1 MTYFSLEFSI
11 MMIAFFAL
19 YWAFGAKQR
28 TQNALLL
35 AFSYIIYTLINP
47 YFALVLFV
55 YTFFIHY
62 FALLIFVRQK
72 RQIFAACLAF
82 VLLNLCFFK
91 YFSSIKDS
99 FDLFLELFGFGYL
112 DADIIFPIG
121 LSFYTF
127 ASITYLVSVYK
138 NNKIETFLNL
148 ATYLSF
154 FPTLL
159 MGPIMRSDFFFEQL
173 HQKREFKHA
182 NLIIVLLLFGIVK
195 KVLIANYLGI
205 YSKEIL
211 ANPATFNFLELL
223 CAIYAFSVQIYCDFS
238 GYVDLVCAFA
248 LMLGFTLPPN
258 FNMPYLSKN
267 LREFWTRWHISL
279 STFIRDYI
287 YIPLGGSK
295 GGQIRTY
302 ANLLIAFV
310 LSGIWHG
317 NTINFFIWGL
327 LHGLGVVFLHLPF
340 IKAHLNLSK
349 IPYLSVF
356 LTFHFVCFAWI
367 FFYYPTFG
375 GAVEYLKACVDNFF
389 LPLEYKDIYVF
400 ASFAGLFI
408 IYPLF
413 VNFKGH
419 CVKILSITPFLLK
432 PILLAFALLLIFAFM
447 PNGIPQ
453 FIYEA
458 F

>member
-1 MTYFSLEFSI
+1 MSYFSLEFSI
-11 MMIAFFAL
+11 MMIVFFAV
-19 YWAFGAKQR
+19 YWAFR
-28 TQNALLL
+28 ERYLTQNVLVLC
-35 AFSYIIYTLINP
+35 FSYLIYILINP

-72 RQIFAACLAF
+72 KNIFMACLAF
-82 VLLNLCFFK
+82 AILNLCFFK
-91 YFSSIKDS
+91 YFPSIKDS
-99 FDLFLELFGFGYL
+99 FDAFLAFFGFGYL
-112 DADIIFPIG
+112 NADIIFPIG
-121 LSFYTF
+121 ISFYTF

-138 NNKIETFLNL
+138 NKKIETFLNL

-159 MGPIMRSDFFFEQL
+159 MGPIMRSEFFFEQI
-173 HQKREFKHA
+173 HQKREFKNA

-211 ANPATFNFLELL
+211 SNPAAFNFLELL

-248 LMLGFTLPPN
+248 LMLGFNLPPN

-295 GGQIRTY
+295 KGRMRTY
-302 ANLLIAFV
+302 VNLLIAFV

-317 NTINFFIWGL
+317 NTLNFFIWGL
-327 LHGLGVVFLHLPF
+327 LHGLGVVFLHLSF
-340 IKAHLNLSK
+340 VAKRVNLSK
-349 IPYLSVF
+349 IPYLSTF
-356 LTFHFVCFAWI
+356 ITFHFITFAWI
-367 FFYYPTFG
+367 FFYYPNFA
-375 GAVEYLKACVDNFF
+375 GAAEYLKACVDNFF
-389 LPLEYKDIYVF
+389 MPVEYKDIY
-400 ASFAGLFI
+400 AFAGFGALFI
-408 IYPLF
+408 VYPLF
-413 VNFKGH
+413 VNFKAH
-419 CVKILSITPFLLK
+419 CVKILSITPLLLK
-432 PILLAFALLLIFAFM
+432 PFILAFILLLIFAFM

-453 FIYEA
+453 FIYES

>member
-1 MTYFSLEFSI
+1 MTYFSLDFSI
-11 MMIAFFAL
+11 MMLVFFAL
-19 YWAFGAKQR
+19 YWAFKEKYL
-28 TQNALLL
+28 TQNLLIL
-35 AFSYIIYTLINP
+35 GFSYIIYILINP

-72 RQIFAACLAF
+72 KNIFMACLAF
-82 VLLNLCFFK
+82 AILNLCFFK
-91 YFSSIKDS
+91 YFPSIKDS
-99 FDLFLELFGFGYL
+99 FDAFLAFFGFGHL
-112 DADIIFPIG
+112 NADIIFPIG
-121 LSFYTF
+121 ISFYTF

-138 NNKIETFLNL
+138 NKKIETFLNL

-159 MGPIMRSDFFFEQL
+159 MGPIMRSEFFFEQI
-173 HQKREFKHA
+173 HQKREFKNA

-211 ANPATFNFLELL
+211 SNPAAFNFLELL

-248 LMLGFTLPPN
+248 LMLGFNLPPN

-287 YIPLGGSK
+287 YIPLGGSQK
-295 GGQIRTY
+295 GKMRTY

-317 NTINFFIWGL
+317 NTLNFFIWGL

-340 IKAHLNLSK
+340 ISKINLSK

-356 LTFHFVCFAWI
+356 LTFHFITFAWI
-367 FFYYPTFG
+367 FFYYPSFDS
-375 GAVEYLKACVDNFF
+375 ALEYLKACYDNFF
-389 LPLEYKDIYVF
+389 MEAEYKDIYVF
-400 ASFAGLFI
+400 AGFAGLFI
-408 IYPLF
+408 VYPLF
-413 VNFKGH
+413 VNFRDY
-419 CVKILSITPFLLK
+419 CVKILGITPLLLK
-432 PILLAFALLLIFAFM
+432 PILLAFILLLIFAFM

-453 FIYEA
+453 FIYES

>member
-35 AFSYIIYTLINP
+35 GFSYLIYTLINP

-91 YFSSIKDS
+91 YFASIKDS

-211 ANPATFNFLELL
+211 ANPAAFNFLELL

-295 GGQIRTY
+295 RGQIRTY

-340 IKAHLNLSK
+340 IKSHLNLSK

-389 LPLEYKDIYVF
+389 LPVEYKDIYVF

-419 CVKILSITPFLLK
+419 CVKILSITPLLLK

>member
-1 MTYFSLEFSI
+1 

-19 YWAFGAKQR
+19 YWAFKAKQR

-35 AFSYIIYTLINP
+35 AFSYTIYTLINP

-91 YFSSIKDS
+91 YFASIKDS

-127 ASITYLVSVYK
+127 ASITYLVSVYR

-211 ANPATFNFLELL
+211 ANPAAFNFLELL

-340 IKAHLNLSK
+340 IKSHLNLSK

-375 GAVEYLKACVDNFF
+375 GAAEYLKACVDNFF

-419 CVKILSITPFLLK
+419 CVKILSITPLLLK

>member
-1 MTYFSLEFSI
+1 MSYFSLEFSI
-11 MMIAFFAL
+11 MMIVFFAV
-19 YWAFGAKQR
+19 YWAFR
-28 TQNALLL
+28 ERYLTQNVLVLC
-35 AFSYIIYTLINP
+35 FSYLIYILINP

-72 RQIFAACLAF
+72 KNIFMACLAF
-82 VLLNLCFFK
+82 AILNLCFFK
-91 YFSSIKDS
+91 YFPSIKDS
-99 FDLFLELFGFGYL
+99 FDAFLTFFGFGYL
-112 DADIIFPIG
+112 NADIIFPIG
-121 LSFYTF
+121 ISFYTF

-138 NNKIETFLNL
+138 NKKIETFLNL

-159 MGPIMRSDFFFEQL
+159 MGPIMRSEFFFEQI
-173 HQKREFKHA
+173 HQKREFKNA

-211 ANPATFNFLELL
+211 SNPAAFNFLELL

-248 LMLGFTLPPN
+248 LMLGFNLPPN

-287 YIPLGGSK
+287 YIPLGGSQK
-295 GGQIRTY
+295 GRMRTY

-317 NTINFFIWGL
+317 NTLNFFIWGL
-327 LHGLGVVFLHLPF
+327 LHGLGVVFLHLSF
-340 IKAHLNLSK
+340 VAKRVNLSK
-349 IPYLSVF
+349 IPYLSTF
-356 LTFHFVCFAWI
+356 ITFHFITFAWI
-367 FFYYPTFG
+367 FFYYPNFA
-375 GAVEYLKACVDNFF
+375 GATEYLKACVDNFF
-389 LPLEYKDIYVF
+389 MPVEYKDIY
-400 ASFAGLFI
+400 AFAGFGALFI
-408 IYPLF
+408 VYPLF
-413 VNFKGH
+413 VNFKAH
-419 CVKILSITPFLLK
+419 CVKILSITPLLLK
-432 PILLAFALLLIFAFM
+432 PFILAFILLLVFAFM

-453 FIYEA
+453 FIYES